1 MNDDIDTYYNYSA
14 MLVGLPIVLIRF
26 NHWVF
31 VHIFT
36 GQLFVLAVYY
46 YLLNELADS
55 NHCCSGSYN
64 NGN

>member
-1 MNDDIDTYYNYSA
+1 MNVDIDTYYNYSA
-14 MLVGLPIVLIRF
+14 MLVGLPIVLVRF

-46 YLLNELADS
+46 YLLNGLAD
-55 NHCCSGSYN
+55 
-64 NGN
+64 